1 MSKGALA
8 VLAISMMTAGGAAA
22 IGAQVFAQ
30 TTTTAVSPTTSPS
43 PVVTTQAQDT
53 KESLNDPQDENV
65 ALPVGG
71 LTEAQARAAITAKY
85 PSVAIKHIELED
97 INGTVIYGVKLADK
111 TEVTVDAK
119 TGVVTQ
125 EAADQEGI
133 EHANDNHSGNDL
145 NEAPGTETNDGPD
158 SNDAETAD

>member
-8 VLAISMMTAGGAAA
+8 VLAVSMMTAGGAAA

-30 TTTTAVSPTTSPS
+30 TSTTTVSPTSS
-43 PVVTTQAQDT
+43 PVVTTEAQNTNESAKDT
-53 KESLNDPQDENV
+53 QDENV

-71 LTEAQARAAITAKY
+71 ITEAQARAAITAKY

-97 INGTVIYGVKLADK
+97 NDGTVVYGAKLADK
-111 TEVTVDAK
+111 TEVSVDAK
-119 TGVVTQ
+119 TGAVAQ
-125 EAADQEGI
+125 EAADQEGT
-133 EHANDNHSGNDL
+133 EHANGNHSGDDL

-158 SNDAETAD
+158 TNDAETAD